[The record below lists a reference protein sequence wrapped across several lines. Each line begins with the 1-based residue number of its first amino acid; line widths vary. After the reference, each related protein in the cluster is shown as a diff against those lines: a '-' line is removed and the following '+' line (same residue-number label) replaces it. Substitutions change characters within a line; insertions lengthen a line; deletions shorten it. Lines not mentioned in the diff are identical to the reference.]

1 MLSVIQAKPI
11 YNPIDAVESMF
22 QNKSVEFERRSSTE
36 VVAEVEG
43 KWDNMLLFFAWEE
56 HLHCLHISCLMN
68 IDSSASDTG
77 KIFELLAL
85 INEDLWLGHFSYWN
99 ERKMP
104 MFKHSLI
111 VNPEEGDFFSRLEQV
126 VSIAV
131 SECEHMYPVFKAV
144 LTQNMSPRQVLF
156 PAKMFMQ

>member
-1 MLSVIQAKPI
+1 MFSAIQTKPI
-11 YNPIDAVESMF
+11 YNPIDAVDNMF
-22 QNKSVEFERRSSTE
+22 QGKSVEFERRSSTE

-56 HLHCLHISCLMN
+56 HLRCLHISCLMN
-68 IDSSASDTG
+68 IDSPTADTG

-85 INEDLWLGHFSYWN
+85 VNEDMWLGHFSYWN

-111 VNPEEGDFFSRLEQV
+111 INPDESDFFGKLEQV
-126 VSIAV
+126 FSIAV
-131 SECEHMYPVFKAV
+131 SECEQMYPIFKAV

-156 PAKMFMQ
+156 PTRFVQ

>member
-1 MLSVIQAKPI
+1 MFSATQTKPI
-11 YNPIDAVESMF
+11 YNPIDAVENMF
-22 QNKSVEFERRSSTE
+22 QGKSVEFERRSSTE

-56 HLHCLHISCLMN
+56 HLRCLHISCLMN
-68 IDSSASDTG
+68 IDSPTADTG

-85 INEDLWLGHFSYWN
+85 VNEDMWLGHFSYWN

-111 VNPEEGDFFSRLEQV
+111 INPDESDFFGKLEQV
-126 VSIAV
+126 FSIAV
-131 SECEHMYPVFKAV
+131 SECEQMYPIFKAV

-156 PAKMFMQ
+156 PTRFVQ

>member
-1 MLSVIQAKPI
+1 MFSAIQTKPI
-11 YNPIDAVESMF
+11 YNPIDAVENMF
-22 QNKSVEFERRSSTE
+22 QGKSVEFERRSSTE

-56 HLHCLHISCLMN
+56 HLRCLHISCLMN
-68 IDSSASDTG
+68 IDSPTADTG

-85 INEDLWLGHFSYWN
+85 VNEDMWLGHFSYWN

-111 VNPEEGDFFSRLEQV
+111 INPDESDFFGKLEQV
-126 VSIAV
+126 FSIAV
-131 SECEHMYPVFKAV
+131 SECEQMYPIFKAV

-156 PAKMFMQ
+156 PTRFMQ